1 VVWLLQ
7 VTRATL
13 DRLSVVT
20 MAGIA
25 AEALKFGNSEGG
37 IADERSLIGLFSSI
51 QPPWNMLRIQG
62 QARWA
67 VVQAIGLI
75 QEHQAAYD
83 AVVAALEQGLGIGEV
98 VFAIEEHLP
107 ATLPSL
113 QRAALRMERSKEMES
128 DALLRFVQKMTYDVG
143 GILPDDDTIDPADS
157 YVQQLSSR
165 AVSNTTGDG
174 AIVVSSA
181 APAEMMDS
189 RNESSDSSTVE
200 VFAERMRL
208 LEKALGS
215 GDLQLDTDK
224 AAKGL
229 WLNGLQSYKPPS
241 IRSSD
246 IDSQADISTE
256 DPRINSFE
264 MPKPLPGYESALEDL
279 ARSQGLLPG
288 TGPVSQDEVAA
299 GIQEGGSSDASE
311 SKKGRVLTVTE
322 MLQGHRGYQMKR
334 LERLQYAQK
343 QKVHRQ
349 AWVYVCLTD
358 VTCLTLCL
366 QSYVDGAAHS

>member
-1 VVWLLQ
+1 
-7 VTRATL
+7 
-13 DRLSVVT
+13 

-83 AVVAALEQGLGIGEV
+83 AVVAALEQGLGIGDV
-98 VFAIEEHLP
+98 VFAIEENLP

-143 GILPDDDTIDPADS
+143 GILPDDDSIDPAHS
-157 YVQQLSSR
+157 YVQQLSSQ
-165 AVSNTTGDG
+165 AVNSTAGEG
-174 AIVVSSA
+174 VAMVGSSA
-181 APAEMMDS
+181 APAEMMTTMMGSS
-189 RNESSDSSTVE
+189 RNESTDSTSSTTVE

-215 GDLQLDTDK
+215 GDLQLDADK
-224 AAKGL
+224 AGKGL
-229 WLNGLQSYKPPS
+229 WLNGLQSYKPTRPA
-241 IRSSD
+241 D
-246 IDSQADISTE
+246 IDPLASASAVSTE
-256 DPRINSFE
+256 DSSRRANSFE

-288 TGPVSQDEVAA
+288 AA
-299 GIQEGGSSDASE
+299 GIQDVDAVSSSSSCDE
-311 SKKGRVLTVTE
+311 STKKKQEEEGRVLTVTE
-322 MLQGHRGYQMKR
+322 MLQEHRGYQMKR

-343 QKVHRQ
+343 QKVHR
-349 AWVYVCLTD
+349 
-358 VTCLTLCL
+358 
-366 QSYVDGAAHS
+366 AA

>member
-1 VVWLLQ
+1 
-7 VTRATL
+7 
-13 DRLSVVT
+13 

-83 AVVAALEQGLGIGEV
+83 AVVAALEQGLGIGDV
-98 VFAIEEHLP
+98 VFAIEENLP

-143 GILPDDDTIDPADS
+143 GILPDDDSIDPAHS
-157 YVQQLSSR
+157 YVQQLSSQ
-165 AVSNTTGDG
+165 AVNRTAGEG
-174 AIVVSSA
+174 VAMVGSSA
-181 APAEMMDS
+181 APAEMMTTMMGSS
-189 RNESSDSSTVE
+189 RNESTDSTSSTTVE

-215 GDLQLDTDK
+215 GDLQLDADK
-224 AAKGL
+224 AGKGL
-229 WLNGLQSYKPPS
+229 WLNGLQSYKPTRPA
-241 IRSSD
+241 D
-246 IDSQADISTE
+246 IDPQASASAVSTE
-256 DPRINSFE
+256 EEEEEDSSRRANSFE

-288 TGPVSQDEVAA
+288 AA
-299 GIQEGGSSDASE
+299 GIQDVDAVSSSSSSSDE
-311 SKKGRVLTVTE
+311 STKKKQEEEGRVLTVTE
-322 MLQGHRGYQMKR
+322 MLQEHRGYQMKR

-343 QKVHRQ
+343 QKVHR
-349 AWVYVCLTD
+349 
-358 VTCLTLCL
+358 
-366 QSYVDGAAHS
+366 AA

>member
-1 VVWLLQ
+1 
-7 VTRATL
+7 
-13 DRLSVVT
+13 

-165 AVSNTTGDG
+165 AVSNTTGEG
-174 AIVVSSA
+174 EIVVSSA
-181 APAEMMDS
+181 APAEMMGS
-189 RNESSDSSTVE
+189 RNESSDSSVE

-224 AAKGL
+224 ATKGL

-241 IRSSD
+241 ARPSD
-246 IDSQADISTE
+246 IDSQADVSTE
-256 DPRINSFE
+256 DPRTNSFE

-288 TGPVSQDEVAA
+288 AAPVSKDEIAA
-299 GIQEGGSSDASE
+299 GIQGGGSSDDSE

-322 MLQGHRGYQMKR
+322 MLQRHRGYQMKR

-343 QKVHRQ
+343 QKVQRE
-349 AWVYVCLTD
+349 AWCMYASLM
-358 VTCLTLCL
+358 
-366 QSYVDGAAHS
+366 

>member
-1 VVWLLQ
+1 M
-7 VTRATL
+7 TRATL

-51 QPPWNMLRIQG
+51 QPPWNMMRIQG

-75 QEHQAAYD
+75 QEHQEAYD
-83 AVVAALEQGLGIGEV
+83 AVVVALEQGLGIGEV
-98 VFAIEEHLP
+98 IFAIEEHLP
-107 ATLPSL
+107 AMLPSQ
-113 QRAALRMERSKEMES
+113 QRAALRLERAREMES

-143 GILPDDDTIDPADS
+143 GILPDDDSTDPAHS
-157 YVQQLSSR
+157 YAQQLSSQ
-165 AVSNTTGDG
+165 AVSNTAAAGEG
-174 AIVVSSA
+174 AILGSSA
-181 APAEMMDS
+181 APTEMMTTMGS
-189 RNESSDSSTVE
+189 RNESTDSSSSTVE

-215 GDLQLDTDK
+215 GDLQLDADK
-224 AAKGL
+224 ATKGL
-229 WLNGLQSYKPPS
+229 WLNGLQSYKPPPTAS
-241 IRSSD
+241 TQAAGSS
-246 IDSQADISTE
+246 E
-256 DPRINSFE
+256 DPPVRADSSFE
-264 MPKPLPGYESALEDL
+264 MPRPLPGYESALEDL

-288 TGPVSQDEVAA
+288 AGPVSRDDAMVA
-299 GIQEGGSSDASE
+299 GIQDEGSSSSSSDAVRE
-311 SKKGRVLTVTE
+311 ASKERVLTVTE

-343 QKVHRQ
+343 QKVHECMPCMLY
-349 AWVYVCLTD
+349 AFG
-358 VTCLTLCL
+358 
-366 QSYVDGAAHS
+366 S